1 MTERSM
7 LLRALATALE
17 HECDVCCP
25 DCGHSGLV
33 LYIMDAVGY
42 VSCRNCHFLG
52 ACA

>member
-1 MTERSM
+1 MTRGWPA
-7 LLRALATALE
+7 LLAVVTLRG
-17 HECDVCCP
+17 DVCCP